1 VCAARTICGYASP
14 GGAPAIDRAQ
24 RAVVAARAAGDPIL
38 ESSALDSL
46 TSAHLFRLDIVAAH
60 NAATER
66 LARLRSG
73 RGDDPGASRGT
84 GFGELFEA
92 MVLLRRDRPRD
103 AFDVLTAPGDR
114 GLYGAVFPQ
123 WTTALTDEAAA
134 RSGRNDARRWIAQAT
149 AASTG
154 NPAAAAIV
162 ERARRA

>member
-1 VCAARTICGYASP
+1 MPCTSPREAGKRFLSDWIDAGRPQAAG
-14 GGAPAIDRAQ
+14 RALTPSAVALAHGLLGDEQ
-24 RAVVAARAAGDPIL
+24 ERRRWLEVVAEIRDVPRA
-38 ESSALDSL
+38 E
-46 TSAHLFRLDIVAAH
+46 
-60 NAATER
+60 
-66 LARLRSG
+66 
-73 RGDDPGASRGT
+73 ASRGT

-92 MVLLRRDRPRD
+92 MVLLRQDRPRD